1 MIPLISTA
9 SGNRSVIKRVCVL
22 IVSAALL
29 VLAGCERAKET
40 PVDSD
45 RITLEANEHQRDF
58 GSYTLH
64 VNALTTD
71 QLPQEVAKEYRI
83 PRSNSRAML
92 NVVITKKAD
101 GGDEPVM
108 GSVAASARNLAGQ
121 FQELNMREITE
132 QDAIYY
138 IADLA
143 VDDKDTVTFDIG
155 VVPVN
160 ESDPFKVTYRH
171 EFFH

>member
-1 MIPLISTA
+1 M
-9 SGNRSVIKRVCVL
+9 RVCAL
-22 IVSAALL
+22 ILATAVF

-45 RITLEANEHQRDF
+45 RIVLGANEHQKDF
-58 GSYTLH
+58 GNYTLH

-83 PRSNSRAML
+83 ARSNSRAML

-101 GGDEPVM
+101 GGGEPVT
-108 GSVAASARNLAGQ
+108 GKVAASARNLAGQ
-121 FQELNMREITE
+121 FKELDMKEITE

-138 IADLA
+138 IADMA
-143 VDDKDTVTFDIG
+143 VDDNDTVTFDID